1 MYLINIH
8 VQYFLVELTI
18 LVLACFLKLNR
29 FVSPKIMG
37 SGNFAI

>member
-1 MYLINIH
+1 MCLINIH

-18 LVLACFLKLNR
+18 LVLAYFLKLNR
-29 FVSPKIMG
+29 FVSLKIMG